1 MVEALEFKF
10 IFFQE
15 GVCIS
20 GRSKEQGGIWFF
32 IFYKN
37 SWGDS
42 MDNSVVLT
50 EKPEIHKHTT
60 EG

>member
-1 MVEALEFKF
+1 MV
-10 IFFQE
+10 
-15 GVCIS
+15 GV
-20 GRSKEQGGIWFF
+20 RSKAAFGFF